1 MENIDELKKLKL
13 LLCYWREHN
22 NEHAQN
28 YREWS
33 EKTLSLGEEELSKI
47 LISLFD
53 ETRKLNRL
61 FEKAI
66 KMIG

>member
-1 MENIDELKKLKL
+1 MENTDELKKLKM

-33 EKTLSLGEEELSKI
+33 EKTLSLGEQKLSKI

-53 ETRKLNRL
+53 ETKKLDRL
-61 FEKAI
+61 FEEAI
-66 KMIG
+66 KIIR

>member
-1 MENIDELKKLKL
+1 MENTDELKKLKL

-33 EKTLSLGEEELSKI
+33 EKTLSLGEQKLSKI

-53 ETRKLNRL
+53 ETKKLDRL
-61 FEKAI
+61 FEEAVKI
-66 KMIG
+66 IR